1 MTPRIPQSSTLSRLS
16 SLPTLAVSRSNIPHS
31 AALSA
36 LRFPRV
42 RSAPI
47 PPTSTL
53 SRRFA
58 TTMNA
63 DERKHYLADQP
74 PTVVRLEVEKHF
86 EALNDQQKRYAHAI
100 SK

>member
-1 MTPRIPQSSTLSRLS
+1 
-16 SLPTLAVSRSNIPHS
+16 
-31 AALSA
+31 
-36 LRFPRV
+36 
-42 RSAPI
+42 
-47 PPTSTL
+47 
-53 SRRFA
+53 
-58 TTMNA
+58 MNA